1 MVVTV
6 KTALE
11 DPLDL
16 RVCVGPRETLVYLA
30 QKVTL
35 DSGLFFLFGLS
46 YAHAYTC
53 VLYSRACATHKETV
67 TICRFLFRGLPGTK
81 GEQGVEG
88 TKGPEGPPGPSGPQG
103 LQGVRGLPGERGHDG
118 KPGPAGLRGG
128 Q

>member
-1 MVVTV
+1 MTMTVFKVSLCHIFVARETMVVTV

-46 YAHAYTC
+46 
-53 VLYSRACATHKETV
+53 
-67 TICRFLFRGLPGTK
+67 
-81 GEQGVEG
+81 
-88 TKGPEGPPGPSGPQG
+88 
-103 LQGVRGLPGERGHDG
+103 
-118 KPGPAGLRGG
+118 
-128 Q
+128 